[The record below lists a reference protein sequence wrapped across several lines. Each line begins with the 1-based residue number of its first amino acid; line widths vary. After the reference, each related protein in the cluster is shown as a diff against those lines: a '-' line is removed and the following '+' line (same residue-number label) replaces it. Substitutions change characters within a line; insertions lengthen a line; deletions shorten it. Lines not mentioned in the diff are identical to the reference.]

1 MDKIEDIRRRR
12 SRGESIASISR
23 NTGVSEPTVRKY
35 LRMEDLSPSRP
46 GRRIAESE
54 LLEPYEAT
62 IDAWLLDD
70 CRNWRKQRH
79 TATRVD
85 SASLGFTRLTN
96 TRPNPT
102 SANAPAKPA

>member
-1 MDKIEDIRRRR
+1 MIGVDKIEDIRRRR

-79 TATRVD
+79 TATRVFVR
-85 SASLGFTRLTN
+85 LGDE
-96 TRPNPT
+96 
-102 SANAPAKPA
+102 KGYGG